1 MALKDSRLF
10 RVTAYTLFG
19 LSIAS
24 FVFAI
29 VTRVMG
35 GHGTEIYRG
44 GRGLPIP
51 NVAAL
56 VTIIGIALVL
66 LFGLGLHAWRR
77 LRDAMTRKR
86 EARKTGDDISTPQ
99 DSS

>member
-10 RVTAYTLFG
+10 RFTAYTLFG

-66 LFGLGLHAWRR
+66 LFGLGFHAWRK
-77 LRDAMTRKR
+77 LRDAMTRRR
-86 EARKTGDDISTPQ
+86 EAHKTADDIPTPQ

>member
-1 MALKDSRLF
+1 MSLKDSCLF
-10 RVTAYTLFG
+10 RFTACTLFG

-35 GHGTEIYRG
+35 GHGTEIYHG

-56 VTIIGIALVL
+56 VTIIGVALVL
-66 LFGLGLHAWRR
+66 LFGLGFRAWLA
-77 LRDAMTRKR
+77 LRDARERKR
-86 EARKTGDDISTPQ
+86 AIRPASRDRSTPQ
-99 DSS
+99 D

>member
-10 RVTAYTLFG
+10 RFTAYTLFG

-35 GHGTEIYRG
+35 GHGTEIYHG

-56 VTIIGIALVL
+56 VTIIAVALVL
-66 LFGLGLHAWRR
+66 LYGLGFRAWLA
-77 LRDAMTRKR
+77 LRDARERKR
-86 EARKTGDDISTPQ
+86 
-99 DSS
+99 DSPGIG

>member
-10 RVTAYTLFG
+10 RFTAYTLFG

-35 GHGTEIYRG
+35 GHGTEIYHG

-56 VTIIGIALVL
+56 VTIVGVALVL
-66 LFGLGLHAWRR
+66 LFGLGFRAWQKWRDVRERR
-77 LRDAMTRKR
+77 RETRQAMRDD
-86 EARKTGDDISTPQ
+86 EASRHD
-99 DSS
+99 